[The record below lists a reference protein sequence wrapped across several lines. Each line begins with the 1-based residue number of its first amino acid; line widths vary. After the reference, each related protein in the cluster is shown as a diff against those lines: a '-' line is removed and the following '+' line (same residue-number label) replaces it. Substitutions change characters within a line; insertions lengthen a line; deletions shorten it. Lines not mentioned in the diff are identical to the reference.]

1 MEWKEIMNASPT
13 ELQRRL
19 GELRERLRDLRF
31 RVAAGQEK
39 DVREIRQ
46 VRRTIAQIL
55 TRLRQPVTTKEKSA

>member
-1 MEWKEIMNASPT
+1 MNASPT

-46 VRRTIAQIL
+46 ARRTIAQIL
-55 TRLRQPVTTKEKSA
+55 TRLRQPVTTKEKSS